1 MHLAKKM
8 IEDRS
13 RDYMN
18 ARRVAKVSLTPAFV
32 FYLILAAYVLFEIIS
47 SPLEVH
53 PRTLIH

>member
-18 ARRVAKVSLTPAFV
+18 ARRVAKVCSCHDN
-32 FYLILAAYVLFEIIS
+32 LAECSEFIAQDLLDDFFEVMVL
-47 SPLEVH
+47 VCVCV
-53 PRTLIH
+53 